1 MKFAKVLMVLVLI
14 AVMGSA
20 FYIFVMRPKGMD
32 VTNVSNDDFIAR
44 GQVGR
49 RGDNPNYAEEL
60 KQNAAITLETQR
72 KQNALEQTV
81 SSATSTIQT
90 LNEQQKNLLDMVEKM
105 SKQLQE
111 NAAKGGDSNPA
122 LTEEFKK
129 MLAEQQSALTQ
140 EVSKLKTETAKVAS
154 DYEKKIQ
161 KLETELKRKAE
172 EQPANPQ
179 VADDNSVAPVESSY
193 YTPTTN
199 GVILPYGTGKQAES
213 DVKRALAV
221 TAGSSSPA
229 TNGNYLDKVSLAIDE
244 VTNSFASGVSGAASA
259 SSSTSSLPQLSQ
271 QVAGTARI
279 DPKKQWPTVFPVYT
293 LPPNSVLAGS
303 TLITPMI
310 GRVPTGYRDVSDP
323 FFFRVEIGEKN
334 LAANGHQI
342 RGVSRMIASGFAIG
356 VREQQCVRGYIDS
369 LTFIFVD
376 GTIVTHGKPSGAG
389 ASTGEQLGWLA
400 DPWGKPCIRGRYIN
414 NAGDYLKSRSSAAFL
429 EAAAEALSQGQV
441 SYRQDQNGNYQ
452 AVLDGNVWKFVFGRG
467 VSGTASEIADYVRDR
482 TANAFDVVYVDQGQS
497 VQIMLDTQIP
507 IDYDAKARKVS
518 YYADPE
524 SATRYD

>member
-1 MKFAKVLMVLVLI
+1 MKFAKFLMTLVFVAVL
-14 AVMGSA
+14 GSA
-20 FYIFVMRPKGMD
+20 YYIFVMRPKGMD
-32 VTNVSNDDFIAR
+32 VTDVSNDDFIAR

-72 KQNALEQTV
+72 KQSALEQTV
-81 SSATSTIQT
+81 NSATSTIEA
-90 LNEQQKNLLDMVEKM
+90 LNDQQKNLLNLVEKM
-105 SKQLQE
+105 SKKLEE
-111 NAAKGGDSNPA
+111 NAVKEGTPNPA

-129 MLAEQQSALTQ
+129 MLTEQQSSLTQ
-140 EVSKLKTETAKVAS
+140 EVNKLKTETAKAARE
-154 DYEKKIQ
+154 YEKKIQ
-161 KLETELKRKAE
+161 ALETDLKRKAE
-172 EQPANPQ
+172 ELSL
-179 VADDNSVAPVESSY
+179 NSVVPGSSGVSPVEGSY

-199 GVILPYGTGKQAES
+199 GVILPYGTGKQVES
-213 DVKRALAV
+213 DVKRALSV
-221 TAGSSSPA
+221 TGASQSPE
-229 TNGNYLDKVSLAIDE
+229 TNGNYLDKVSQAIDE
-244 VTNSFASGVSGAASA
+244 VTNSFGSGSASSPSA
-259 SSSTSSLPQLSQ
+259 SSST
-271 QVAGTARI
+271 AGNARI
-279 DPKKQWPTVFPVYT
+279 NPNKQWPTVFPVYT

-342 RGVSRMIASGFAIG
+342 RGVARMIASGFAIG

-414 NAGDYLKSRSSAAFL
+414 NAGEYIKSRSSAAFL

-452 AVLDGNVWKFVFGRG
+452 AILDGNVWKFVFGRG
-467 VSGTASEIADYVRDR
+467 VSGTAGEIADYVRER

-518 YYADPE
+518 YYAEPE
-524 SATRYD
+524 SAIRYD